1 MYGEPTKH
9 PIVVQREYQVAR
21 AHLKEAVALLPEI
34 AALSP
39 ATPMMGVVPVF
50 AGDLARLLVVY
61 YAQSLDEMSD
71 YLDTTGSS
79 KEFQALVLR
88 AHAFGELKQS
98 RVLQLV

>member
-1 MYGEPTKH
+1 
-9 PIVVQREYQVAR
+9 
-21 AHLKEAVALLPEI
+21 
-34 AALSP
+34 
-39 ATPMMGVVPVF
+39 VF

-61 YAQSLDEMSD
+61 YAQSLDDMSD